1 MNKVGHIF
9 RVIFRFL
16 AVWFVDT
23 LSLLIT
29 AWIISG
35 ISFVPVAG
43 VPVIVV
49 ATAAALL
56 LGIVNLLIRPLI
68 LMLAMPLGWI
78 FIFLIG
84 FFINAIVLI
93 ITSALLPGFQV
104 DGLWAAFIGG
114 IFLFPFSR

>member
-56 LGIVNLLIRPLI
+56 LGIVNL
-68 LMLAMPLGWI
+68 GSSI
-78 FIFLIG
+78 F
-84 FFINAIVLI
+84 
-93 ITSALLPGFQV
+93 
-104 DGLWAAFIGG
+104 
-114 IFLFPFSR
+114 